1 MHYILSTAVAI
12 VVPGCVTV
20 SPAASAP
27 APAVSAPAPAASTSA
42 PALVYSATRRGT
54 QGCAPES
61 AKAAAGRSSLPAAQ
75 TDSLIE
81 TQHLQAV
88 TVTAST
94 RARRTAGAENTLR
107 LGQQELFRAACCN
120 LGESFVTNPSV
131 DVSYDDAATGAAQIK
146 LLGLSGRYVQML
158 TETMPAFR
166 GAAQSFALGYV
177 PGTWMKAINVSKG
190 ASSVKNGYESIT
202 GQIDIDY
209 LKPDDERAVGIDIF
223 CDDGLAFQAEGTANL
238 PINDRLS
245 TGLLLHY
252 QNEWTCADDNGDGFQ
267 DMPRVVQYNLSN
279 RWKYRSPRYIMH
291 AGIHVINEER
301 TSRTMDGVGLFPA
314 ADGTATPH
322 YRIGIDTRRY
332 EGYMKHAFVLD
343 PDHGG
348 NIALMANASW
358 HDLAADYGSSRS
370 VPLNKHYDVKQLS
383 INAQLMY
390 ETQLTDRHALSTG
403 LSLVRH
409 EYDQHLGFSGF
420 SGVPGVP
427 GGSGF
432 SGMSGVSSFSGFS
445 GGAAIPFEAETVPG
459 VYGQYT
465 YTLDRAFTLMA
476 GLRYDHS
483 SFYGSFVTPRLHL
496 KWSPREWVTLRASSG
511 LGYRS
516 PHAFAE
522 NHNLLASGRTFV
534 VRPDAGSE
542 RLDLEKAWNSGASVA
557 FTIPAGE
564 RVVKLNAEYYYTHFL
579 QQTVIDYE
587 HTPGAIVVHNLR
599 DADARYGA
607 SGMTLPKSF
616 SHVVQ
621 VDAQYEFFP
630 GFDVTAAYRHNVVR
644 CTYGNVSAD
653 AVGSSVASYALRDQI
668 LTPRFKALLSLC
680 YQTPLKLWQFDAT
693 LAVNGPGRLP
703 DASFAAAAPGA
714 AAKVGSTTFGA
725 MESLSAQVTR
735 CFRHCDIYVGG
746 ENLTNRMQRD
756 AVVGAANPWSTDFE
770 PTLVYGSPA
779 GYMVYAG
786 LRLKL

>member
-1 MHYILSTAVAI
+1 MHSIILTAVAFAA
-12 VVPGCVTV
+12 PV
-20 SPAASAP
+20 SV
-27 APAVSAPAPAASTSA
+27 VSATGFDTVPV
-42 PALVYSATRRGT
+42 ALS
-54 QGCAPES
+54 
-61 AKAAAGRSSLPAAQ
+61 
-75 TDSLIE
+75 DSLIE

-166 GAAQSFALGYV
+166 GAAQPFALGYV

-279 RWKYRSPRYIMH
+279 RWKYKSPRYIMH

-301 TSRTMDGVGLFPA
+301 TSRTMDGI
-314 ADGTATPH
+314 ATPD

-332 EGYMKHAFVLD
+332 EGYMKHAFVID

-358 HDLAADYGSSRS
+358 HDLVADYGSGRS

-403 LSLVRH
+403 LSLVRD

-420 SGVPGVP
+420 SGLSGVP
-427 GGSGF
+427 GG
-432 SGMSGVSSFSGFS
+432 SGFS
-445 GGAAIPFEAETVPG
+445 GGAAIPFEAETIPG

-465 YTLDRAFTLMA
+465 YTLDRTFTLMV

-483 SFYGSFVTPRLHL
+483 SYYGGFVTPRLHL
-496 KWSPREWVTLRASSG
+496 KWSPREWVSLRASSG

-516 PHAFAE
+516 PHALAE
-522 NHNLLASGRTFV
+522 NHNLLASGRTLV
-534 VRPDAGSE
+534 VRPDAGDE
-542 RLDLEKAWNSGASVA
+542 RLDLEKAWNSGVSSS

-579 QQTVIDYE
+579 QQTVVDYE

-616 SHVVQ
+616 SHVMQ

-630 GFDVTAAYRHNVVR
+630 GFDVTAAYRHNIVR

-703 DASFAAAAPGA
+703 DASFAAIVPGA
-714 AAKVGSTTFGA
+714 AAKGGSTTFGV
-725 MESLSAQVTR
+725 MENLSAQVTR
-735 CFRHCDIYVGG
+735 SFRHCDVYVGG

-756 AVVGAANPWSTDFE
+756 AVIGAATPWSADFE
-770 PTLVYGSPA
+770 PTLVYGSPS
-779 GYMVYAG
+779 GYMLYAG
-786 LRLKL
+786 IRLKL